1 MHVKICITCSINPSN
16 QYQPEDRRPEVWYR
30 SRVDTACNTDLA
42 MYYSL
47 CILFKCKKKLKDI
60 TRFGDLIFI
69 SKYTGIGLKYTNPTC
84 LLCFVFVFFMLRC
97 WQMNCFSLQ
106 EKLRLALEQEKI
118 REHGRAARAS
128 SNQNL
133 PLSVCTLMKYDEIC
147 NGNDFDQVI

>member
-1 MHVKICITCSINPSN
+1 MH
-16 QYQPEDRRPEVWYR
+16 
-30 SRVDTACNTDLA
+30 
-42 MYYSL
+42 
-47 CILFKCKKKLKDI
+47 
-60 TRFGDLIFI
+60 
-69 SKYTGIGLKYTNPTC
+69 C
-84 LLCFVFVFFMLRC
+84 L
-97 WQMNCFSLQ
+97 SLQ